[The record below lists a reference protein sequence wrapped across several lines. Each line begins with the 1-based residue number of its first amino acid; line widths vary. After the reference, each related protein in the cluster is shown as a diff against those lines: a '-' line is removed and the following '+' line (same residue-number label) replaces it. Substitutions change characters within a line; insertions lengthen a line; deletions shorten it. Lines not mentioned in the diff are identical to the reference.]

1 MIYFF
6 ALSLSATVNSICLTL
21 MKKKNWLV
29 CKFIPYLW
37 KKISCDENTIKTTH
51 EYHILILVE
60 NKNWSIHK
68 LPFIKNEVK

>member
-1 MIYFF
+1 MPYLYLQQWILFVILDFNDKIKIGWY
-6 ALSLSATVNSICLTL
+6 VNLYPIFE
-21 MKKKNWLV
+21 KKK
-29 CKFIPYLW
+29 
-37 KKISCDENTIKTTH
+37 SCDENTIKTTY